1 VQAWKALAEG
11 LRGVPVLPLVQRA
24 LAPPLNR
31 ALVRLR
37 LMRHLLA
44 PVALALATNLI
55 ARADAPA
62 TFEVGAFKFQRP
74 ASWEWIEVPE
84 GLRAMRKAQITVPAK
99 DGGKPA
105 EIIFYHFGAGQG
117 GDTQANVT
125 RWVSQFSEKTTPE
138 KIESKEAAG
147 TKATFVSVAG
157 TFQSGMP
164 NGPKTPMPGYA
175 LLGAILE
182 DSDAGS
188 VFVKMTGPEAVV
200 KDAATAF
207 SELITS
213 AKK

>member
-1 VQAWKALAEG
+1 
-11 LRGVPVLPLVQRA
+11 
-24 LAPPLNR
+24 
-31 ALVRLR
+31 
-37 LMRHLLA
+37 MRHILA
-44 PVALALATNLI
+44 SLAIVLATNLI
-55 ARADAPA
+55 VRAEAPA

-84 GLRAMRKAQITVPAK
+84 GMRAMRKAQITVPGK

-125 RWVSQFSEKTTPE
+125 RWVAQFSDKTTPE
-138 KIESKEAAG
+138 KVEKKDAAG

-157 TFQSGMP
+157 TYQSGMP
-164 NGPKTPMPGYA
+164 MGPKTPMPGYA
-175 LLGAILE
+175 LLGAILDDIE
-182 DSDAGS
+182 GGS

-200 KDAATAF
+200 KEATPAF
-207 SELITS
+207 NDFIST